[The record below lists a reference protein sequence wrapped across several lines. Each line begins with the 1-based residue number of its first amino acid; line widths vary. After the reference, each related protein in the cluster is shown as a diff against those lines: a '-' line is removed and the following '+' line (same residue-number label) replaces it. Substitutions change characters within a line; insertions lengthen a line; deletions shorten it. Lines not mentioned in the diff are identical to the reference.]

1 MADGLGSD
9 DVEMEDMDRAG
20 SGRRGSTSFDGVPAH
35 SVRASSAIHSEGS
48 PLTSPMG
55 SLTGGDDRPGGGTFV
70 SEAPSM
76 EHGTADGTAD
86 ARMEQERLI
95 PLSGINDDGYFG
107 DASGTWLRLEPRAR
121 ITFETRGAEDK
132 SFAREVRDF
141 CNAYGGAFF
150 GSLLAVAVLTTVLIV
165 WASHLEQRSNRGG
178 GG

>member
-1 MADGLGSD
+1 M
-9 DVEMEDMDRAG
+9 
-20 SGRRGSTSFDGVPAH
+20 
-35 SVRASSAIHSEGS
+35 
-48 PLTSPMG
+48 TSPMG

-70 SEAPSM
+70 SEAPST
-76 EHGTADGTAD
+76 EHGTADGTVD
-86 ARMEQERLI
+86 ARIDQERLM

-150 GSLLAVAVLTTVLIV
+150 GSLLAVAVLTIVLIV
-165 WASHLEQRSNRGG
+165 WASHLEQRSNPGG